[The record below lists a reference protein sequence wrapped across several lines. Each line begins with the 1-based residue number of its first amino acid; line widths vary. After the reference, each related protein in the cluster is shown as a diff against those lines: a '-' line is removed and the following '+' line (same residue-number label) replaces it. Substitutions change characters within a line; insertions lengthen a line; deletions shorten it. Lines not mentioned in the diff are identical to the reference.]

1 MNLVKA
7 LLFSCGPRDGSF
19 KEFSGEIGGV
29 FNLER
34 HGCDP
39 FHNVLR
45 RSEGPFCDVAI
56 EYLKILNV
64 P

>member
-7 LLFSCGPRDGSF
+7 LLFSCGPSDGSF

-34 HGCDP
+34 HGSDP
-39 FHNVLR
+39 FHDVLR
-45 RSEGPFCDVAI
+45 RSEGPFCSVAI
-56 EYLKILNV
+56 EY
-64 P
+64 